1 VTTGP
6 VRVLLHVTNPTFSDR
21 ASRSRS
27 SRAESWH
34 HALLASACR
43 SRGKLLRMSLPPE
56 RLRCEDSYQLADLE
70 ILLQGNGLTPKRKLA
85 NLEVHSHVIS
95 L

>member
-1 VTTGP
+1 
-6 VRVLLHVTNPTFSDR
+6 
-21 ASRSRS
+21 
-27 SRAESWH
+27 
-34 HALLASACR
+34 
-43 SRGKLLRMSLPPE
+43 MSLPPE